1 MGLKAILFDFNGVII
16 NDNKI
21 HKQLIDDILLKEN
34 LRPSEGEYHDICLR
48 NVFAKKG
55 RILEERY
62 LKKLLENKAKAYYDI
77 VSQMPE
83 LPIFDKII
91 EFILYL
97 QTRNLPLAIVTD
109 TLRQEVEYILER
121 INVKQYFPV
130 IVTADDIKTSKPSP
144 EGYLLAMTKL
154 NEYNPDLCLQP
165 SNCLVMED
173 TPIGI
178 KAGKNA
184 GMSIVGIANTYPF
197 HMIQRQANW
206 CVDHPLELDLD
217 WIDRTL
223 ENTSFVVE

>member
-34 LRPSEGEYHDICLR
+34 LRPSEGEYYDICLR
-48 NVFAKKG
+48 NIFAQKG
-55 RILEERY
+55 RILEEKY
-62 LKKLLENKAKAYYDI
+62 LKKLLENKAQAYYDV

-91 EFILYL
+91 QFILSL

-165 SNCLVMED
+165 SNCLVIED

-184 GMSIVGIANTYPF
+184 GMSVVGIANTYPF